1 MRTSVKVTAHLL
13 RKDSFAKMYLGAPK
27 IKKRSNRGENA
38 KRERV
43 TKEAQF
49 RIRGKKIFDPYIK
62 HHYMVNI

>member
-49 RIRGKKIFDPYIK
+49 RIRGKKHI
-62 HHYMVNI
+62 